1 MPTTTQIARD
11 AQVTGVFFGLPCPLL
26 GLLGLGVD
34 EEKNNRPLVNRKVLM
49 ACDDGDD
56 GCALGRAAAAVVNDE
71 IVVRGRA
78 RRRVW
83 RMSIIWKVYSTHVR
97 AGWTAS

>member
-11 AQVTGVFFGLPCPLL
+11 AQVTGVFFGLPCP
-26 GLLGLGVD
+26 LLGLGVD

-56 GCALGRAAAAVVNDE
+56 GCALGRKAAAAVVNDE

-83 RMSIIWKVYSTHVR
+83 RMSIIWKVY
-97 AGWTAS
+97 

>member
-56 GCALGRAAAAVVNDE
+56 GCALGRKAAAAVVNDE

-83 RMSIIWKVYSTHVR
+83 RMSIIWKVY
-97 AGWTAS
+97 